1 MKYILFKKI
10 DHHMSLVDA
19 LMETQFSKV
28 NKIPYQ
34 SFMMYT
40 YEDAYVS
47 DLHVLFNDFASEL
60 LTDFFVYISPFVNE
74 TYVFKHVDMV
84 NQLISQIP
92 IMNKGVIDNKVI
104 LTHHYN
110 NITPQLKIFILGK
123 YHDQS
128 YMLHTIQT
136 YLESNQNMI
145 TASKELFIHRNTL
158 MMRLEKFNDS
168 TGFDMKSFKDGF
180 LMYHLFV

>member
-1 MKYILFKKI
+1 
-10 DHHMSLVDA
+10 
-19 LMETQFSKV
+19 
-28 NKIPYQ
+28 
-34 SFMMYT
+34 
-40 YEDAYVS
+40 
-47 DLHVLFNDFASEL
+47 
-60 LTDFFVYISPFVNE
+60 
-74 TYVFKHVDMV
+74 
-84 NQLISQIP
+84 
-92 IMNKGVIDNKVI
+92 
-104 LTHHYN
+104 
-110 NITPQLKIFILGK
+110 TPQLKIFILGK

-158 MMRLEKFNDS
+158 MMRLEKFNDA